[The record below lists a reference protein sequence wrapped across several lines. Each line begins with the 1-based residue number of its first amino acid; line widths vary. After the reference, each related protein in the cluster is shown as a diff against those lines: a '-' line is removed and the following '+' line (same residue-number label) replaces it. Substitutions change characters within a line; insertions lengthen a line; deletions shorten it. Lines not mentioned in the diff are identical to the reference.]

1 MEIIGTLVALL
12 SIDSFTRGIGA
23 PENPLPDAEPG
34 EPSGYR
40 PEAATL
46 QDAWVPMIPADG
58 NTGAEADLW
67 VTGRTGNVIR
77 AMSVAPDEVRTL
89 NDLGGVHYLPH
100 GSLMDPNRKLD
111 RALSRPQIEL
121 IAGRVSALNQCFY

>member
-1 MEIIGTLVALL
+1 M
-12 SIDSFTRGIGA
+12 
-23 PENPLPDAEPG
+23 
-34 EPSGYR
+34 
-40 PEAATL
+40 
-46 QDAWVPMIPADG
+46 PMIPADG

-67 VTGRTGNVIR
+67 ATGRTGNVIR

-100 GSLMDPNRKLD
+100 GSLMDPSAKLD
-111 RALSRPQIEL
+111 RALTRPQIEL